1 MKQFLIF
8 FLLVN
13 SFPLSA
19 QTVVFDREHFLIVNE
34 NAAIR
39 NVSEIGYQESLTRIR
54 ENTDDIGLNVS
65 SLALVETMIY
75 RSLGQ
80 VNEVLKDAIQVKQ
93 IGETLQRIYSLSDE
107 TMTIASKNPV
117 LLLFAE
123 TYIRQAKERSFL
135 LVSEVSAFVL
145 AEGKNLL
152 INPNVRDQLL
162 VKIQN
167 EIDLISGYLL
177 AVKKSMYWAN
187 INGVIKG
194 LNPYQADIDQN
205 LNLINQI
212 LIHKQSL
219 R

>member
-1 MKQFLIF
+1 M
-8 FLLVN
+8 
-13 SFPLSA
+13 
-19 QTVVFDREHFLIVNE
+19 IVNE
-34 NAAIR
+34 NATIR
-39 NVSEIGYQESLTRIR
+39 NVSEIGYQESLTRVR

-80 VNEVLKDAIQVKQ
+80 VNEGLKDAIQVKQ

-107 TMTIASKNPV
+107 TMTIASENPV

-135 LVSEVSAFVL
+135 LVTEVSAFVL

-167 EIDLISGYLL
+167 EIDLIASYLL
-177 AVKKSMYWAN
+177 AVKNSMYWAN
-187 INGVIKG
+187 INGVLKR

>member
-177 AVKKSMYWAN
+177 AVKNSMYWAN

-212 LIHKQSL
+212 LIQKQSL

>member
-39 NVSEIGYQESLTRIR
+39 NVAEIGYQESLNRIR

-80 VNEVLKDAIQVKQ
+80 VNEGLKDAIQVKQ
-93 IGETLQRIYSLSDE
+93 IGKTLQRIYSLSDE
-107 TMTIASKNPV
+107 TITIASENPV

-152 INPNVRDQLL
+152 INPNARDQLL
-162 VKIQN
+162 VKIHN
-167 EIDLISGYLL
+167 EINLIASYLL
-177 AVKKSMYWAN
+177 AVKNSMYWAN
-187 INGVIKG
+187 INGVLRG

>member
-1 MKQFLIF
+1 M
-8 FLLVN
+8 
-13 SFPLSA
+13 
-19 QTVVFDREHFLIVNE
+19 IVNE

-39 NVSEIGYQESLTRIR
+39 NVAEIGYQESLTRIR

-80 VNEVLKDAIQVKQ
+80 VNEGLKDAIQVKQ
-93 IGETLQRIYSLSDE
+93 IGKTLQRIYSLSDE

-167 EIDLISGYLL
+167 EIDLIASYLL

-187 INGVIKG
+187 VNGVLKK
-194 LNPYQADIDQN
+194 LNPYQVDIDQN

>member
-1 MKQFLIF
+1 MKQLLIF
-8 FLLVN
+8 FLLAN
-13 SFPLSA
+13 SFPLFA

-39 NVSEIGYQESLTRIR
+39 NVAEIGYQESLTRIR

-80 VNEVLKDAIQVKQ
+80 VNEGLKDAIQVKQ
-93 IGETLQRIYSLSDE
+93 IGKTLQRIYSLSDE

-167 EIDLISGYLL
+167 ESEEIHVLGKRQWCT
-177 AVKKSMYWAN
+177 KKT
-187 INGVIKG
+187 
-194 LNPYQADIDQN
+194 
-205 LNLINQI
+205 
-212 LIHKQSL
+212 
-219 R
+219 

>member
-145 AEGKNLL
+145 KEGENLL

>member
-123 TYIRQAKERSFL
+123 TYIHQAKERSFL

-145 AEGKNLL
+145 KEGENLL

-177 AVKKSMYWAN
+177 AVKNSMYWAN

>member
-167 EIDLISGYLL
+167 EIDLIASYLL

-187 INGVIKG
+187 VNGVLKK
-194 LNPYQADIDQN
+194 LNPYQVDIDQN

>member
-1 MKQFLIF
+1 MKQLLTF
-8 FLLVN
+8 FLLAN
-13 SFPLSA
+13 SFPLFA

-80 VNEVLKDAIQVKQ
+80 VNEGLKDAIQVKQ
-93 IGETLQRIYSLSDE
+93 IGKTLQRIYSLSDE

-167 EIDLISGYLL
+167 EIDLIASYLL

-187 INGVIKG
+187 VNGVLKK
-194 LNPYQADIDQN
+194 LNPYQVGIDQN

>member
-80 VNEVLKDAIQVKQ
+80 VNEGLKDAIQVKQ

-107 TMTIASKNPV
+107 TITIASENPV

-167 EIDLISGYLL
+167 EIDLIASYLL
-177 AVKKSMYWAN
+177 AVKNSMYWAN
-187 INGVIKG
+187 INGVIKR

-205 LNLINQI
+205 LNLINEI